1 MTIWYTADTHF
12 GHENILSHCKRPFS
26 SVAQM
31 DATLIENMWKVVG
44 PEDQLWIVGD
54 FAFGAKAKDPAY
66 LENIFLQLPGAE
78 KHLIIGNHDLEPTL
92 QLPWTSASHLV
103 ELPDGPN
110 GHSNTLCH
118 YPMITWHHAR
128 KGALQLFG
136 HVHNNWKGSNNSVN
150 VGVDV
155 WDFMPM
161 SFNDI
166 ARRAKTLP
174 KNKHWGDVEP
184 RSR

>member
-1 MTIWYTADTHF
+1 
-12 GHENILSHCKRPFS
+12 
-26 SVAQM
+26 M
-31 DATLIENMWKVVG
+31 DATLIENMWNVVG
-44 PEDQLWIVGD
+44 PEDHLWILGD

-66 LENIFLQLPGAE
+66 LEAIFLQLPGAE
-78 KHLIIGNHDLEPTL
+78 KHLIVGNHDLAPTL
-92 QLPWTSASHLV
+92 ELPWTSVSQMV
-103 ELPDGPN
+103 ELKDGASGPA
-110 GHSNTLCH
+110 NTLCH
-118 YPMITWHHAR
+118 YPMITWNHAR

-155 WDFMPM
+155 WDFMPV
-161 SFNDI
+161 SINDI

-184 RSR
+184 RSS

>member
-1 MTIWYTADTHF
+1 MTIWYTSDTHF
-12 GHENILSHCKRPFS
+12 GHENILAHCKRPFS
-26 SVAQM
+26 TVAQM
-31 DATLIENMWKVVG
+31 DAALIENMWKVVG
-44 PEDQLWIVGD
+44 PEDQLWILGD
-54 FAFGAKAKDPAY
+54 FAFGAGAKDPAY
-66 LENIFLQLPGAE
+66 LESIFLQLPGAE
-78 KHLIIGNHDLEPTL
+78 KHLIIGNHDLAPTL
-92 QLPWTSASHLV
+92 QLPWTSVSHLV

-110 GHSNTLCH
+110 GQANTLCH
-118 YPMITWHHAR
+118 YPMITWNHAR

-155 WDFMPM
+155 WDFMPV

-174 KNKHWGDVEP
+174 KNKHWDDVEP